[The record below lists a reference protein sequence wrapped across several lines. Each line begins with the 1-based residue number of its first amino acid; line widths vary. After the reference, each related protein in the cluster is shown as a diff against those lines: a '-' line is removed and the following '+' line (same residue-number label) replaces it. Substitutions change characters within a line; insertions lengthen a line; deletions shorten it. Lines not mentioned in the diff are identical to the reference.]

1 MPKLTL
7 HDMPRVAQAQMRAAL
22 RRARYGYLRAG
33 MAFCPQEPHRL
44 GGRSRRTNAPRRSDR
59 AGLTAK
65 PCGMPML
72 CSWQRVSTEEDF
84 FLPDCK
90 DQQELTASMHQV
102 DHVIAEKHGGQTA
115 IENLALSCT
124 V

>member
-1 MPKLTL
+1 
-7 HDMPRVAQAQMRAAL
+7 
-22 RRARYGYLRAG
+22 
-33 MAFCPQEPHRL
+33 
-44 GGRSRRTNAPRRSDR
+44 
-59 AGLTAK
+59 
-65 PCGMPML
+65 MPML

-84 FLPDCK
+84 FLPDYK